1 MFDKDQK
8 SIYVLAE
15 KVMTGDPGRGGS
27 DRHRLPPFA
36 SDIVGDKKITF
47 RKDPDGLGAKTIIMY
62 RTFGSSTESSIDSG
76 MMTQFEEFVEKIAA
90 DSPEKWNEITQFL
103 HYVYLSPGKFDKE
116 SREAAKNILDLYDSG
131 QRPDVEEDAEHL
143 H

>member
-62 RTFGSSTESSIDSG
+62 RTFTLRRIPLNRETSRTS
-76 MMTQFEEFVEKIAA
+76 
-90 DSPEKWNEITQFL
+90 
-103 HYVYLSPGKFDKE
+103 KFTP
-116 SREAAKNILDLYDSG
+116 N
-131 QRPDVEEDAEHL
+131 
-143 H
+143 

>member
-27 DRHRLPPFA
+27 DRHRLPPFT

-47 RKDPDGLGAKTIIMY
+47 KKDPDGLGAKTIIMY

-76 MMTQFEEFVEKIAA
+76 MINQFEEFVEKIAT
-90 DSPEKWNEITQFL
+90 DSPEKWNEVTQFL

-116 SREAAKNILDLYDSG
+116 SREAAKDILDLYLPG
-131 QRPDVEEDAEHL
+131 WRPDWEEDAEYL